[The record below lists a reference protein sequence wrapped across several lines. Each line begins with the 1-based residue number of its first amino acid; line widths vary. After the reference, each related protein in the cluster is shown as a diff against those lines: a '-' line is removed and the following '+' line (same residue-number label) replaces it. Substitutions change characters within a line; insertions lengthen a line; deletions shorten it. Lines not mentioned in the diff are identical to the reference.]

1 MKLFFNIITFLF
13 HPLLMPLLGFAILFN
28 SGTFLEL
35 APFELQKFLYIII
48 FAGTFLLPII
58 TIPLLYFFGN
68 ISSLYLDNRKER
80 HFPIL
85 ITAIFYYFTFY
96 LIKSLPLEH
105 IFITFILSSFVSVMI
120 TLIITLRWKI
130 SAHLIGLG
138 GIAALIIFISI
149 YYQINLVIYFILSL
163 IISGIVGSARIFLQK
178 HNLLQVSIGFIAGFT
193 SVLAILYFF

>member
-130 SAHLIGLG
+130 SAHLVGLG
-138 GIAALIIFISI
+138 GIAALILFISI

>member
-48 FAGTFLLPII
+48 FTGTFLLPII
-58 TIPLLYFFGN
+58 TIPLLYLFGN

-138 GIAALIIFISI
+138 GIAALILFISI

-163 IISGIVGSARIFLQK
+163 IISGIVGSTRIFLQK